1 MAGHCWAVTSGKG
14 GVGKSV
20 IALGLAQA
28 WRNEGKRV
36 LLVDA
41 HTGMA
46 NLDVL
51 MGVNPTEDFWQ
62 WLGGANAQTISEG
75 LDFVGG
81 ASGWQEWSTRQSD
94 ALQTQ
99 LKERLAA
106 LDYDIVVLDTASGVH
121 PLSVAIVGAADT
133 ALLVLTGEPT
143 CVVDSLVLRQAAS
156 EPENWRAVLNMTS
169 NRMFSPT
176 RLKVKQAWAHALN
189 EELAVMGNIPPDPAM
204 LEAVQFRQGVLE
216 RAPKSASAQALTYLA
231 SVLPCEPL
239 RADSQ
244 ADLIAHIRGAKSGAS
259 VAEEAPADIPQA
271 A

>member
-51 MGVNPTEDFWQ
+51 MGVNPTVDFLQ
-62 WLGGANAQTISEG
+62 WLGGAAPQTVSEG

-106 LDYDIVVLDTASGVH
+106 LDYDMVVLDTASGVH
-121 PLSVAIVGAADT
+121 PHSVAIVGAADT
-133 ALLVLTGEPT
+133 ALLVLTTQPT
-143 CVVDSLVLRQAAS
+143 CVVDSLVLRQAALA
-156 EPENWRAVLNMTS
+156 PENWRAVLNMTS
-169 NRMFSPT
+169 HRMFGPA

-189 EELAVMGNIPPDPAM
+189 EELAVMGNIPTDPA
-204 LEAVQFRQGVLE
+204 VLE
-216 RAPKSASAQALTYLA
+216 SVQVRTGVVLRSPKSAAAQALVNLA
-231 SVLPCEPL
+231 KVLPNEPL

-244 ADLIAHIRGAKSGAS
+244 ADLIAHIRGAKSG
-259 VAEEAPADIPQA
+259 VAPTETATDLPQA

>member
-1 MAGHCWAVTSGKG
+1 M
-14 GVGKSV
+14 

-51 MGVNPTEDFWQ
+51 MGVNPTVDFLQ
-62 WLGGANAQTISEG
+62 WLGGASPQTVHEG
-75 LDFVGG
+75 LDFVAG
-81 ASGWQEWSTRQSD
+81 ASGWQEWGTRQSD

-99 LKERLAA
+99 LKERLAV
-106 LDYDIVVLDTASGVH
+106 LDYDMVVLDTASGVH
-121 PLSVAIVGAADT
+121 PHSVAIVGAADT
-133 ALLVLTGEPT
+133 ALLVLTSEPT

-156 EPENWRAVLNMTS
+156 VPENWRAVLNMTS
-169 NRMFSPT
+169 PRMFGPA

-189 EELAVMGNIPPDPAM
+189 EELSVMGNIPTDPA
-204 LEAVQFRQGVLE
+204 VLE
-216 RAPKSASAQALTYLA
+216 SVQVRTGVVVRAPKSAAAQALVNLA
-231 SVLPCEPL
+231 KVLPNEPL
-239 RADSQ
+239 RANSQ
-244 ADLIAHIRGAKSGAS
+244 ADLIAHLRGVKTG
-259 VAEEAPADIPQA
+259 VAGGEEAAELPQA